1 MIAECLILSLYFIN
15 ETSAAIP
22 DKKQFSGVV
31 RLGDCSCGVSHHD
44 DILSGG
50 GERIIGGSEATPH
63 MFPWIVR
70 LEGGCAGDV
79 QILHLMICAPGFRKE
94 MDNFS
99 DSAKFHWHRTEL
111 RTSPVTCLLLSQ
123 GE

>member
-15 ETSAAIP
+15 ETSAANP

-79 QILHLMICAPGFRKE
+79 QILHLMIFAPGFRKE
-94 MDNFS
+94 MDNFP
-99 DSAKFHWHRTEL
+99 DSHRTEL
-111 RTSPVTCLLLSQ
+111 RTSPVSCLLLSQ